1 MSKDDEQHPKT
12 RPMPS
17 PEESTPTE
25 PLSPLPVTVPL
36 PADVPPRPAAL
47 PKDAGEPTQPL
58 STIGSGTKLPPQKRP
73 ATTRPKQLA
82 WSNLPNSEPIPLA
95 AVAGGID
102 VTGTHPTLPPA
113 SSVYTGAVPAAPG
126 QPAAAAPPAVTEPT
140 AAPRTAANTA
150 ATAALPTVE
159 GDGSAEADA
168 AEPAAAAPKRRR
180 GHRALL
186 VALTGTAVVIVVVGI
201 AAAIGWQVAETHASS
216 AVKQTVQQKVDQV
229 FGLPASH
236 PVSVSFQEP
245 VLPQVWAGKLATL
258 DIRVAEVPIAGST
271 GTMTVHATQVPT
283 SGTRPAK
290 SVDVA
295 VRLKAS
301 ALKSIV
307 SADRTALGQILPGS
321 VRVDGSDV
329 TVALN
334 PAQFLS
340 GVSFTEVLGASVK
353 HGALVLTPKKFVVG
367 GLPMSA
373 DTVRARFGGLAQ
385 GILASRTVC
394 LADGYPSGM
403 TLTGLK
409 AQPTGVLADF
419 DVDPGILS
427 DPALQAKG
435 TCK

>member
-12 RPMPS
+12 RPMPAA
-17 PEESTPTE
+17 PESIPTE
-25 PLSPLPVTVPL
+25 PLGPLPVTVPL
-36 PADVPPRPAAL
+36 PANVPPHPGDLPA
-47 PKDAGEPTQPL
+47 DAGEPTQPL
-58 STIGSGTKLPPQKRP
+58 SAIGSDAKLPPQKRP

-82 WSNLPNSEPIPLA
+82 WSNLPNSEPIPLG

-113 SSVYTGAVPAAPG
+113 SSVYTGAVPAAPEV
-126 QPAAAAPPAVTEPT
+126 PAETAPTAPAPT
-140 AAPRTAANTA
+140 AAGGTVADTA
-150 ATAALPTVE
+150 ATAALPAAGV
-159 GDGSAEADA
+159 DGTGAPDA
-168 AEPAAAAPKRRR
+168 AEPASAAPNRRR
-180 GHRALL
+180 GHRALI
-186 VALTGTAVVIVVVGI
+186 VALTSTAVVLVVVGI

-258 DIRVAEVPIAGST
+258 DIRVADVPIAGST
-271 GTMTVHATQVPT
+271 GTVTVHATQVPT
-283 SGTRPAK
+283 SGTRAAK
-290 SVDVA
+290 TVDA
-295 VRLKAS
+295 TAHLNAG

-307 SADRTALGQILPGS
+307 SANRTSLGQILPGS
-321 VRVDGSDV
+321 VKVDGTEV
-329 TVALN
+329 TVSLN

-340 GVSFTEVLGASVK
+340 GVSFTEVLGASV
-353 HGALVLTPKKFVVG
+353 HDGALVLTPQKFVVG
-367 GLPMSA
+367 GLAMSA

-385 GILASRTVC
+385 GILASRTIC
-394 LADGYPSGM
+394 LADGYPKGM
-403 TLTGLK
+403 TLTGLEV
-409 AQPTGVLADF
+409 QPAGVLADF
-419 DVDPGILS
+419 DVDPGILT